1 MNRETEASR
10 NAMDNTRNE
19 SRSLIHLF
27 SPTPPLFSGDAAGL
41 QSRPSIWAEDSA
53 HRAKNLSQLASAL
66 TRIRSPIVVSC
77 DNTRNAQIAREL
89 AAAYAALAEEKPDGV
104 PTPCAALLVAIGE
117 GLVTL
122 FGQHPQPVGLRCL
135 VSEQWLSSHARR
147 VLVLIASELIIN
159 ALKYAFPTK
168 GGSIVVTLGSF
179 TDHLAMRVQD
189 DGVGT
194 SATMASGTGGRILD
208 DLAAQIDAR
217 VERTQPSDGGL
228 CVSVIMPLRAA
239 R

>member
-1 MNRETEASR
+1 MNRETEAAR
-10 NAMDNTRNE
+10 TAIDNTRND

-27 SPTPPLFSGDAAGL
+27 SPAAPFFSDDAAGL

-66 TRIRSPIVVSC
+66 THIRSPTAEAC
-77 DNTRNAQIAREL
+77 DITRHARTARKL

-104 PTPCAALLVAIGE
+104 PTPCAELLVAIGE
-117 GLVTL
+117 GLVML
-122 FGQHPQPVGLRCL
+122 FGQHPQHVGLRCL

-147 VLVLIASELIIN
+147 ALVLIASELIIN
-159 ALKYAFPTK
+159 ALKYAFPTR
-168 GGSIVVTLGSF
+168 GGSIVVTLASF

-189 DGVGT
+189 DGIGAPT
-194 SATMASGTGGRILD
+194 TPPSGTGSRILD

-239 R
+239 C